1 MDHPNYFC
9 SVAHLSYLFF
19 STLYSS
25 LKKLLIV
32 ITLYK
37 NNVYQCS
44 IKAISLVDI
53 ACSRRSDSGLYCE
66 VREREKIRRKRG
78 REERL
83 TPLPYPPPP
92 SLFCFVFVFSAHIS
106 LHHPH
111 DSNIASPPPPPPP
124 PRWGALVFS
133 KNLGMSIGA

>member
-92 SLFCFVFVFSAHIS
+92 LTFFFFFFFFC
-106 LHHPH
+106 
-111 DSNIASPPPPPPP
+111 SNLIPPTPRLKNRTPPPPPP
-124 PRWGALVFS
+124 
-133 KNLGMSIGA
+133 LGGSRI

>member
-83 TPLPYPPPP
+83 TPLPYPPPLTV
-92 SLFCFVFVFSAHIS
+92 LFCFCFFCSHLIT
-106 LHHPH
+106 P
-111 DSNIASPPPPPPP
+111 SPRFKHRIPPPPPP